1 LLYIEYPW
9 FPVTC
14 FETVFVSGWV
24 NKSLPELRAS
34 RFKLFWGTP
43 PSSRTQNRVCL
54 AFLQFSHPTTPL
66 FCHLYAGKKSFDLPP
81 PSNTRS
87 LRNIPICAVL
97 NFS

>member
-14 FETVFVSGWV
+14 FQ
-24 NKSLPELRAS
+24 NL

-66 FCHLYAGKKSFDLPP
+66 YAGKKSFDPPP
-81 PSNTRS
+81 PSQTPVSFVTS
-87 LRNIPICAVL
+87 LYVQ
-97 NFS
+97 F